1 MPHRIANANLLGT
14 DRFLMRSAR
23 VVLDEPS
30 WPRLFLS
37 NLRDFLLERPVKLP
51 RTVNQGVFTEEG
63 FGAGLMENL
72 KEWLGSAPPAA
83 HRPANSELLIE
94 IQAKPGYRVFWE
106 NLRDAVAPRRLPPL
120 RVTSKP
126 VPVRNIWSKDEEF
139 TRAQLLSLLTHAL
152 VAILLVVPLIPR
164 FVQQPVQAS
173 KNVEIV
179 PLSDISPYLPK
190 LAPAKERAGGGGG
203 GGEHNPVP
211 ASHGKLP
218 KFSWTQF
225 TPPAVKPPQNPKLQM
240 PASVLGPPDIR
251 LPNPNAANYG
261 DPLGKLITESS
272 GPGGG
277 GGIGTGSSGGVGS
290 GEGGGVGPGEGW
302 GTGGGPPRAGTGGYG
317 YPVCIY
323 CPNPTF
329 SDEAVK
335 AKYQGT
341 VMLQAI
347 VTADGRVTNIQVV
360 RGLGL
365 GLDEKAIETV
375 RTWRLKP
382 AIGPTG
388 KPSAV
393 VVPIEVTFRLL

>member
-1 MPHRIANANLLGT
+1 MLRTANTSLLQAERPET
-14 DRFLMRSAR
+14 HPPQFS
-23 VVLDEPS
+23 VEQPS
-30 WPRLFLS
+30 WAKVFLG
-37 NLRDFLLERPVKLP
+37 NLKDFLTERPVKIP
-51 RTVNQGVFTEEG
+51 PGTTARAFTDSW

-72 KEWLGSAPPAA
+72 KEWFRSAPPAA

-94 IQAKPGYRVFWE
+94 IQAKPGYQVLWE

-164 FVQQPVQAS
+164 FAQQPVQAS
-173 KNVEIV
+173 KNVEVVI
-179 PLSDISPYLPK
+179 SDISPYLPK
-190 LAPAKERAGGGGG
+190 LPPAKERAGGGGG

-211 ASHGKLP
+211 ASRGKLP
-218 KFSWTQF
+218 KFSWAQF

-240 PASVLGPPDIR
+240 SATVLGPPDIR

-261 DPLGKLITESS
+261 DPLAKLITESS

-277 GGIGTGSSGGVGS
+277 SGIGTGCCGGVGS

-302 GTGGGPPRAGTGGYG
+302 GTGGGPPHAGTGGYG

-341 VMLQAI
+341 VLLQAV

-382 AIGPTG
+382 AIGPAG
-388 KPSAV
+388 RPSAV
-393 VVPIEVTFRLL
+393 AVPIEVTFRLL